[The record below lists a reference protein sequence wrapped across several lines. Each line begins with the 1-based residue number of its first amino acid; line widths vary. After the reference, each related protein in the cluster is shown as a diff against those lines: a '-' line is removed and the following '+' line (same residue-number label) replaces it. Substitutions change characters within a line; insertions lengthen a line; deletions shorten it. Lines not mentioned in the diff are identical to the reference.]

1 MIDNTTD
8 CLIIIDVQND
18 FCPGGA
24 LEVPAGDE
32 VVPVINQLVEMFDH
46 RILTQDWHPVGH
58 HSFASAH
65 AGKMPFESVE
75 LDYGIQVLWPDHCIQ
90 GSSGAEFHAD
100 LEITGAELIIRKGFR
115 PALDSYSAFT
125 ENDRTTPTGLSGYL
139 VNRGFRR
146 VFLVGLATDYC
157 VAWSA
162 LDARREGFAAVLI
175 EDGCRAIDMDGSGQ
189 AAIDRM
195 DDAGVA
201 RICAADL

>member
-1 MIDNTTD
+1 
-8 CLIIIDVQND
+8 
-18 FCPGGA
+18 
-24 LEVPAGDE
+24 
-32 VVPVINQLVEMFDH
+32 
-46 RILTQDWHPVGH
+46 
-58 HSFASAH
+58 
-65 AGKMPFESVE
+65 
-75 LDYGIQVLWPDHCIQ
+75 
-90 GSSGAEFHAD
+90 
-100 LEITGAELIIRKGFR
+100 
-115 PALDSYSAFT
+115 
-125 ENDRTTPTGLSGYL
+125 
-139 VNRGFRR
+139 